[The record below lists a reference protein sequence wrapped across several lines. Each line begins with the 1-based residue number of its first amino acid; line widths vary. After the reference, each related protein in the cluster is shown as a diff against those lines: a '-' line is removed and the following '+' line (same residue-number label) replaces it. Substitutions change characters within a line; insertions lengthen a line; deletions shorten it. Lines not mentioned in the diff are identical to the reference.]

1 MAKNNKKDIGFD
13 SQEFFEVLTR
23 ILSSYKSTSRID
35 LNTFTSLNANFIYSL
50 ALFDRF
56 LGELILYLIKN
67 DKKVRKQYL
76 GIFEGVIREKIHK
89 NENSEW
95 FNYRTSKQMID
106 NYPELEKLKSQI
118 VLAKTLLNIDLKD
131 KLNDK
136 VWKCYLEA
144 RERRNLL
151 THRGRKPDDIY
162 YKELKY
168 NKVSSDFL
176 LKIFKNGGLYR
187 HSTSRNP
194 DEMEYDERTGRYRSP
209 VNVPN
214 SPVDLSVTKRYL
226 ESTIYDL
233 FYLSFTFLL
242 GAKNKDI
249 DIDVTTPLHTLLVHC
264 STNKSLQLYTLIP
277 AIFLKLIESSSSMNK
292 LSIQDK
298 VNLILFNEMGKDHKH
313 FKKRPPLLKPSGV
326 LTLIDS
332 IKDDEHREAKIM
344 KKLLRNYVDK
354 DKNKFLKNT
363 KKFIKAHEEN
373 LAAYNSWLIFKKYLR
388 YKEFKELRY
397 KRS

>member
-89 NENSEW
+89 KENSEW
-95 FNYRTSKQMID
+95 FNYRTPKQMID
-106 NYPELEKLKSQI
+106 NYPELEKVKSQI
-118 VLAKTLLNIDLKD
+118 VLAKNLLNIDLKD
-131 KLNDK
+131 KLNNK

-162 YKELKY
+162 SKELKY
-168 NKVSSDFL
+168 HKVSSYFL
-176 LKIFKNGGLYR
+176 LKIFKSTGLYR
-187 HSTSRNP
+187 NSTSRNP
-194 DEMEYDERTGRYRSP
+194 DEMEYDERTWKYRSP
-209 VNVPN
+209 VNDPN
-214 SPVDLSVTKRYL
+214 SPVDLSVTKKYL
-226 ESTIYDL
+226 ESTIHDL

-249 DIDVTTPLHTLLVHC
+249 DITTPLHTLLVHC
-264 STNKSLQLYTLIP
+264 STNKSPQLYTLIT
-277 AIFLKLIESSSSMNK
+277 AIFLKLIESFDSINK
-292 LSIQDK
+292 LSIQEK
-298 VNLILFNEMGKDHKH
+298 VNLILFNEMIKDHKH
-313 FKKRPPLLKPSGV
+313 LKKRPLIKTSRV
-326 LTLIDS
+326 LTIIDS
-332 IKDDEHREAKIM
+332 IEDDEHMEAKMM
-344 KKLLRNYVDK
+344 KKLLRNYIDK
-354 DKNKFLKNT
+354 DKNEFLKNT
-363 KKFIKAHEEN
+363 KKFIKSHEEN
-373 LAAYNSWLIFKKYLR
+373 LYAFNSWLIFKKYLR
-388 YKEFKELRY
+388 YKEFKDLRY
-397 KRS
+397 KRA